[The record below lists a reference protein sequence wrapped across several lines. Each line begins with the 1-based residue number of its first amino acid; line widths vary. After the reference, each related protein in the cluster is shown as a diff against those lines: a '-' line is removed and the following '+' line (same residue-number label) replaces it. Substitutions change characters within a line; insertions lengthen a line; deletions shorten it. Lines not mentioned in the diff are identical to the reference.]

1 MTIMEGTMNSVSVT
15 PGETG
20 TRVDLE
26 LDLADHDR

>member
-1 MTIMEGTMNSVSVT
+1 MTIMEGTMDSVVVT

-26 LDLADHDR
+26 IELADHDR